1 LNEARAVVVLWSQGS
16 VVSSFVLDEASV
28 GQKRGVLVPVSLD
41 DAPAPLGFGQTHTLA
56 LRNWNGDAADAQV
69 RAIATACARGAPASP
84 GGKADSKVRAARF
97 GRLSLWPSI
106 CFSAALGAA
115 GGVTIGF
122 EDLARGELLG
132 APGAFWLIR
141 ALAGITMVGGIVF
154 VARWLFAAAQALA
167 GWRARGFFDP
177 AFLVLCAVSL
187 LGGLTG
193 AVTIGMGAQPVLS
206 MIMVSA
212 LTALSL
218 AIAALPASLLVGRLR
233 AR

>member
-1 LNEARAVVVLWSQGS
+1 
-16 VVSSFVLDEASV
+16 
-28 GQKRGVLVPVSLD
+28 
-41 DAPAPLGFGQTHTLA
+41 
-56 LRNWNGDAADAQV
+56 
-69 RAIATACARGAPASP
+69 
-84 GGKADSKVRAARF
+84 
-97 GRLSLWPSI
+97 LSLWPSI